1 MKEVKTVSGSPE
13 AREVVGEM
21 MVAFEAFKDAND
33 ERVAQIEKKAAADTL
48 LEEKVARIDQAVAAA
63 QARLDRLAGEA
74 RRPVLGEGGEMVSS
88 APEAKAAFDGYLK
101 TGSVAGLEVKAGLSS
116 GASSGGYVVP
126 PETERAIERRLMAVG
141 GVFAGARADGGP
153 VAAGGAYPVGERGPE
168 VFRPGV
174 GGSVQPLGGAGPV
187 VVNVTVDGGVQ
198 ALLRSQA
205 QVARRFAGE
214 E

>member
-13 AREVVGEM
+13 AREVVREM

-33 ERVAQIEKKAAADTL
+33 ERVAQIEKKAASDTL
-48 LEEKVARIDQAVAAA
+48 LQEKVARIDQAVAAA

-74 RRPVLGEGGEMVSS
+74 RRPVLGERGEMVSS

-126 PETERAIERRLMAVG
+126 PETERAIERRLMAVSPMREIASVRTVAG
-141 GVFAGARADGGP
+141 GVFRKPVSTAG
-153 VAAGGAYPVGERGPE
+153 VAADWVAETAELPE
-168 VFRPGV
+168 TDP
-174 GGSVQPLGGAGPV
+174 
-187 VVNVTVDGGVQ
+187 
-198 ALLRSQA
+198 
-205 QVARRFAGE
+205 GE
-214 E
+214 ERRAG